1 MLVLST
7 DETSSYSA
15 TSGLNAHGIPYQL
28 VNFPSGGATL
38 PALNSSATSGNFG
51 GIIILNE
58 PTGITAAQWNAMYS
72 YQQSFGVRMARLN
85 ADPNGGADGSSFGKS
100 TLANKGTISNS

>member
-1 MLVLST
+1 LVLST

-28 VNFPSGGATL
+28 VIIPAAL
-38 PALNSSATSGNFG
+38 PALNSSATHGNFG
-51 GIIILNE
+51 GIIILSE
-58 PTGITAAQWNAMYS
+58 PTGITTAQWQAMYS
-72 YQQSFGVRMARLN
+72 YQSSFGVRMARLD

-100 TLANKGTISNS
+100 IIVNKGKISN